1 MAGKAGKP
9 VLAQVNKLKRQERLE
24 EIDELLRENKTQQD
38 ELSRKLE
45 DARSLDGS
53 DEVSIKINIYY
64 GIHYF
69 FRFDLC
75 ANSLLR
81 Q

>member
-64 GIHYF
+64 GIHNF
-69 FRFDLC
+69 FHCDLC